1 MFKQNCWD
9 DFRWLI
15 EFKQATRN
23 NAQSLF
29 RLPFWEQNIL
39 YKKHSYQF

>member
-1 MFKQNCWD
+1 MFKQNCCD

-15 EFKQATRN
+15 EFKQDTRN
-23 NAQSLF
+23 YAQSLF

-39 YKKHSYQF
+39 YKKHSY